1 MTKES
6 IAESFQSLQ
15 DRICQSLERIDG
27 KSKFQEDL
35 WTRPDGGGGRTRTIG
50 GEGIIEKG
58 GVNFSEV
65 YGTVTD
71 LMKKNTEIEGDSFF
85 ATGVS
90 IVIHPHS
97 PHIPII
103 HMNIRYFELNNG
115 RYWFGG
121 GIDLTPHYI
130 VSSQAQKF
138 HAGLKAV
145 CDKYNSEFYTKFKS
159 WADDYFFL
167 PHRNETRGV
176 GGIFFD
182 HLKED
187 EHNSKEKLLSHIKN
201 GAKKVIV
208 SAPCKNADKTIVYGV
223 NENILTK
230 DDQIISAASCTTN
243 CLAPVANVL
252 NERFEIEKGFMT
264 TIHAFTSDQRI
275 LDNSHK
281 DPRRARSASQSIVP
295 TSTGASKAIGEII
308 PSLKGK
314 LEGVAMRVPTPNVSL
329 IELVF
334 CTKKE
339 MTKEKINEA
348 FTFASKKQSKKVLE
362 ITTEK
367 LVSVDFNHNSASAII
382 DSSLTNVVGGNMGK
396 ISAWYDN
403 EWGFSNR
410 MCDIAEH
417 LHKIS

>member
-1 MTKES
+1 MTVKVG
-6 IAESFQSLQ
+6 INGLG
-15 DRICQSLERIDG
+15 RI
-27 KSKFQEDL
+27 
-35 WTRPDGGGGRTRTIG
+35 GRMVIRA
-50 GEGIIEKG
+50 IIESQNKNIEIKHINNRSSSETSCG
-58 GVNFSEV
+58 LIKYDSIHGKFNADINF
-65 YGTVTD
+65 
-71 LMKKNTEIEGDSFF
+71 
-85 ATGVS
+85 
-90 IVIHPHS
+90 
-97 PHIPII
+97 
-103 HMNIRYFELNNG
+103 
-115 RYWFGG
+115 
-121 GIDLTPHYI
+121 
-130 VSSQAQKF
+130 
-138 HAGLKAV
+138 
-145 CDKYNSEFYTKFKS
+145 
-159 WADDYFFL
+159 
-167 PHRNETRGV
+167 
-176 GGIFFD
+176 
-182 HLKED
+182 D
-187 EHNSKEKLLSHIKN
+187 EHHLIINKNKITFSQESNIENINWKKFDVDYVFECTGKFNSKEKLLTHIKN

-208 SAPCKNADKTIVYGV
+208 SAPCENADRTIVYGV

-230 DDQIISAASCTTN
+230 NDQIVSAASCTTN

-252 NERFEIEKGFMT
+252 NKNFEIEKGFMT

-314 LEGVAMRVPTPNVSL
+314 IEGIAMRVPTPNVSL

-339 MTKEKINEA
+339 ITKEKINNA
-348 FTFASKKQSKKVLE
+348 FVDASKKQSKRVLE

-367 LVSVDFNHNSASAII
+367 LVSIDFNHNSASAII
-382 DSSLTNVVGGNMGK
+382 DASLTSVVGDKMGK

-410 MCDIAEH
+410 MCNIAEY